1 MLTTV
6 PVRKAKLVDREPIL
20 EICKKNHSENGQ
32 FSLSFNKVELM
43 VDRALAPPDP
53 TKPDGRLP
61 AVIGIVGGHNRIE
74 GAILLS
80 VGSFWYTDDYCLEE
94 IFNYVHTDFRKTT
107 HAKDMIEFGKKCSD
121 ELAIP
126 LVIGVV
132 SNERTRAKMELYRRK
147 LGEPVGGYFIHRPAS
162 AAALTA

>member
-1 MLTTV
+1 MLVTI
-6 PVRKAKLVDREPIL
+6 PVRRAELRDREPVL
-20 EICKKNHSENGQ
+20 EICRRNHKENGQ
-32 FSLSFNKVELM
+32 FSLSMTKVESM
-43 VDRALAPPDP
+43 VDKAFNRGGAIVGL
-53 TKPDGRLP
+53 
-61 AVIGIVGGHNRIE
+61 VGGHNRIE

-80 VGSFWYTDDYCLEE
+80 VGQFWYTDDWCVEE
-94 IFNYVHTDFRKTT
+94 IFNYVHPEFRKST
-107 HAKDMIEFGKKCSD
+107 HARDMIDFGKRCSD

-132 SNERTRAKMELYRRK
+132 SNERTRAKMELYRRR